1 MQPTN
6 IKIKVNET
14 ENNISLRHTGTI
26 DTVRELI
33 VPATIHLC
41 NESSIAFKILKYKY
55 YQK

>member
-41 NESSIAFKILKYKY
+41 DESSIASLKDFKV
-55 YQK
+55 

>member
-41 NESSIAFKILKYKY
+41 KSSITSLKDFKV
-55 YQK
+55 